1 MLLYNGAVA
10 CEGYS
15 ESLTYSSHNPHM
27 RLNLKNVR
35 DHVRDEMSKNPLSK
49 GIATDLCEGL
59 RSKCEKLLAVSS
71 K

>member
-1 MLLYNGAVA
+1 M
-10 CEGYS
+10 
-15 ESLTYSSHNPHM
+15 
-27 RLNLKNVR
+27 R